1 MRKGWIFAL
10 VFAIIILFALGIFIG
25 VYTYQRGKIQDSI
38 KINKQLALQDEDQND
53 ESNQMILTSSIEEKT
68 SPNCTIVEKQYF
80 KGCDHLIKDIKEIPE
95 ELINSTEE
103 QIKEKY
109 ADWKLESFA
118 NNQIIVSQE
127 KEGYCDKHYVVR
139 EHNGLI
145 GIYTLNENKEETF
158 KEDTE
163 IATRYLSDEDI
174 EKLESG
180 ISVIGDDQ
188 LHNVLEDFE

>member
-1 MRKGWIFAL
+1 M
-10 VFAIIILFALGIFIG
+10 
-25 VYTYQRGKIQDSI
+25 
-38 KINKQLALQDEDQND
+38 
-53 ESNQMILTSSIEEKT
+53 
-68 SPNCTIVEKQYF
+68 
-80 KGCDHLIKDIKEIPE
+80 
-95 ELINSTEE
+95 
-103 QIKEKY
+103 
-109 ADWKLESFA
+109 
-118 NNQIIVSQE
+118 
-127 KEGYCDKHYVVR
+127 
-139 EHNGLI
+139 I